1 MRLPDPTF
9 PGRVSENFQATR
21 KGLLALGPVVR
32 TFTTT
37 QVLNFPS
44 ISAQTQS
51 ELTIALKGAQVGDT
65 VSVGSPA
72 GLESGLSVTGYVS
85 SLGVVTV
92 RVVNST
98 SGSVN
103 PASATWRV
111 VVQGYGE

>member
-9 PGRVSENFQATR
+9 PSRPTENFQAIR
-21 KGLLALGPVVR
+21 KGLLALGPVIR
-32 TFTTT
+32 TLTATST
-37 QVLNFPS
+37 LNFPS

-51 ELTIALKGAQVGDT
+51 ELTVAVDGAQVGDA
-65 VSVGSPA
+65 VSIGSPS

-98 SGSVN
+98 SGAVN

-111 VVQGYGE
+111 VVQGYG